1 MKLNK
6 ISSTLNQAFNN
17 VKFKNSNLITF
28 GAALTALLAM
38 PTYAAEDEKVKQA
51 KVEDVEVIQVTGMLS
66 SIKAAALLKRADGRI
81 VDAIVAEDIGKLPD
95 NNIAEA
101 LQRVTG
107 VSISKDFGVGEAVS
121 IRGLPQNRVELNGR
135 STIGDSRNGVSF
147 SDFPA
152 SFLKAVEVVKSPTPE
167 MIEGALGGT
176 VSLKTVRPLD
186 LKKPLV
192 AISLDAEYAD
202 KADNIAPV
210 FSGSVGGNWDLG
222 DMGSFG
228 VMGMVAYQDRELRR
242 DEAFNRLQAYDHT
255 DIEGIDTPS
264 SITPSGK
271 YIIADQN
278 TIEQK
283 TETRERT
290 ALNLSLQWA
299 PASDKGMFYIDLSS
313 TDRSGTQDAYSVL
326 DGGNDFIATANTYED
341 STGQLREFQI
351 DNVSA
356 SPKAW
361 NEFRETKSSS
371 NAIGGEWYFTEKLLV
386 SGEYSYAKSESERP
400 KTEFNLRAIN
410 HDAFDAWADNWN
422 GSSSLPS
429 SATTNTLA
437 TITGDGS
444 KVWGIDY
451 EQSDIFSSSDDLSFR
466 EYRYKERST
475 DNEETAIRLDVT
487 YAEPLDLDWV
497 TVKAG
502 IRSTERDYEYNE
514 SSYDARDLYR
524 YMTKDGKP
532 YAIWIDEIEAM
543 HPGSTHVLTQDNSFD
558 QTGLAGVN
566 EILTYQV
573 FNAGS
578 MGDAEGTFAKVQSML
593 EGTNYATT
601 GSLASNL
608 SYSEA
613 AFRDISE
620 ETTAVYL
627 QFNLDFDEVRAV
639 VGGRYIT
646 TDITSA
652 AYQDG
657 VIVSDSADYSD
668 FLPSLNVSWDFD
680 DETVVRFAAA
690 KVMRRAD
697 FGELSPAFDFDNSIV
712 NAERGNVALEPYRA
726 TQYDL
731 SVEHYFGEGNLVS
744 AAIFYKDVGSFLTSE
759 VYCAYDA
766 VALQTQNT
774 AEFQNICI
782 RPDATSETT
791 ALVFE
796 DDEAAFN
803 VLNAAGRTGINTRLN
818 TNGENGTVKGFELGY
833 QQNFS
838 FLEGAWSGL
847 GFLANYTYAD
857 SEQPN
862 GNPLE
867 DISKN
872 TVNAQIFWE
881 YEDFAVRLAY
891 TFRDKYLY
899 SVNEKR
905 VVTIGELVLDNSTS
919 DPTDPLYDA
928 TTGNNYR
935 DDTSQLDFS
944 ASWNINENFTL
955 VTNVNNLTAEPISYS
970 TELGGKWKFSES
982 DRRFTVGIRAKF

>member
-6 ISSTLNQAFNN
+6 ISSVLNES
-17 VKFKNSNLITF
+17 KNTKTNLTIF
-28 GAALTALLAM
+28 GAALTAMLAL
-38 PTYAAEDEKVKQA
+38 PTYAAEDTAAQKKKVD
-51 KVEDVEVIQVTGMLS
+51 EIEVIQVTGMLS
-66 SIKAAALLKRADGRI
+66 SIKAAALLKRTDSRI

-101 LQRVTG
+101 LQRITG
-107 VSISKDFGVGEAVS
+107 VSISKDFGVGNAVS

-135 STIGDSRNGVSF
+135 STVGDERNGVSF
-147 SDFPA
+147 DDFPA

-176 VSLKTVRPLD
+176 ISMKTIRPLD
-186 LKKPLV
+186 LDKPLV

-202 KADNIAPV
+202 KVENLAPV
-210 FSGSVGGNWDLG
+210 FSGSAGANWDLG

-228 VMGMVAYQDRELRR
+228 VMGMIAYQDRELRR
-242 DEAFNRLQAYDHT
+242 DESFNRLKAYDHE

-264 SITPSGK
+264 SVTPSGK
-271 YIIADQN
+271 YIIGDQN

-299 PASDKGMFYIDLSS
+299 PASEQGMFYLDLSS
-313 TDRSGTQDAYSVL
+313 TDRTGTQDAYSVL
-326 DGGNDFIATANTYED
+326 DGGSDFIATANTYED
-341 STGQLREFQI
+341 STGQLRNFQI
-351 DNVSA
+351 DNVSS

-386 SGEYSYAKSESERP
+386 SGEYSFAKSESERP
-400 KTEFNLRAIN
+400 KTEFNLRAVS
-410 HDAFDAWADNWN
+410 HEGFDEWADNWD
-422 GSSSLPS
+422 GASSLPGT
-429 SATTNTLA
+429 TTNTTLA

-444 KVWGIDY
+444 EVWGIDY
-451 EQSDIFSSSDDLSFR
+451 AQSDIFYDSDNLSFR

-475 DNEETAIRLDVT
+475 DNEETAIRIDLT
-487 YAEPLDLDWV
+487 YSEPLDIDWISS
-497 TVKAG
+497 VKAG
-502 IRSTERDYEYNE
+502 VRTTDRDYEYNE
-514 SSYDARDLYR
+514 SAYDARDLYR

-532 YAIWIDEIEAM
+532 YAIWIDEVEAM
-543 HPGSTHVLTQDNSFD
+543 HPGTTNIVTQDNSFD
-558 QTGLAGVN
+558 QTGISGVN

-573 FNAGS
+573 FDAAS

-608 SYSEA
+608 SYSES
-613 AFRDISE
+613 AFRDINE
-620 ETTAVYL
+620 ETAAFYL

-646 TDITSA
+646 TDITSD

-657 VIVSDSADYSD
+657 VVVSDNASYND
-668 FLPSLNVSWDFD
+668 FLPSLNVTWDFS

-712 NAERGNVALEPYRA
+712 NATRGNVALEPYRA
-726 TQYDL
+726 TQYDI
-731 SVEHYFGEGNLVS
+731 SVEHYFGEGNLIS

-766 VALQTQNT
+766 EALTTQNT
-774 AEFQNICI
+774 AEFDNICI

-791 ALVFE
+791 SLVFE
-796 DDEAAFN
+796 DDIDAFN
-803 VLNAAGRTGINTRLN
+803 ALNDAGRTGINTELN
-818 TNGENGTVKGFELGY
+818 TNGEDGKVQGFELGY

-838 FLEGAWSGL
+838 FLDGAWSGL
-847 GFLANYTYAD
+847 GVLANYTYAD

-872 TVNAQIFWE
+872 TFNAQVYWE
-881 YEDFAVRLAY
+881 YDDFAVRLAY

-919 DPTDPLYDA
+919 DSTDPLYDA

-944 ASWNINENFTL
+944 ASWNINENFT
-955 VTNVNNLTAEPISYS
+955 VVGNVNNLTAEPISYS